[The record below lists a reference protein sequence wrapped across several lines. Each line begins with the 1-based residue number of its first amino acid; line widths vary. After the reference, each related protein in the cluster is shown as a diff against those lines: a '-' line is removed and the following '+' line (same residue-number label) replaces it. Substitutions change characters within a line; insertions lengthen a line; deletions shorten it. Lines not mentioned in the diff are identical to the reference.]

1 MSTGRW
7 WLRGQAEISLEV
19 KQDGLIFSYSTL
31 MRFCSFLL
39 LCETRLLWKA
49 ILGQMWSELAFHAL
63 SEWQEFHSWNTSR
76 RPIAASVAIAYIL
89 WFLEM
94 HPQGPSCLFAA
105 GRHWLLVS
113 LEWAP
118 DRFFIFT
125 TVIWLYLL
133 GMLRPEQRLD
143 LCFGMGASGGSHG
156 LKSIQHYPII
166 LILASQWWKQQMPV
180 GIMGHFMAQTVHLNT
195 VHVRLQTR
203 TSLKLF
209 MYHSTSQVCSLLYW
223 AQDKRENIWTGIIS
237 AEVWWKCILV
247 I

>member
-1 MSTGRW
+1 MTTRAGRKLTW
-7 WLRGQAEISLEV
+7 GQTRWFN
-19 KQDGLIFSYSTL
+19 IFI
-31 MRFCSFLL
+31 FNFN
-39 LCETRLLWKA
+39 A
-49 ILGQMWSELAFHAL
+49 ILFFPLTLWNSFAVKSNTGPKREVNWLKAFHAL
-63 SEWQEFHSWNTSR
+63 SEWQEFHSWITSR
-76 RPIAASVAIAYIL
+76 RPFAASVAIAYIL

-113 LEWAP
+113 LDRAP

-125 TVIWLYLL
+125 TGIWLYLL
-133 GMLRPEQRLD
+133 GMLKPEQRLD
-143 LCFGMGASGGSHG
+143 LCFGMGASGGSHS

-223 AQDKRENIWTGIIS
+223 ARD
-237 AEVWWKCILV
+237 
-247 I
+247 

>member
-1 MSTGRW
+1 MTTRAGRKLTW
-7 WLRGQAEISLEV
+7 GQTRWFN
-19 KQDGLIFSYSTL
+19 IFIFNFS
-31 MRFCSFLL
+31 
-39 LCETRLLWKA
+39 A
-49 ILGQMWSELAFHAL
+49 ILFFPLTLWNSFAVKSNTGPNVKWIGWRHFMHYQNGRNFTPESHREGQLQPVWRLHTYFD
-63 SEWQEFHSWNTSR
+63 
-76 RPIAASVAIAYIL
+76 
-89 WFLEM
+89 FLRCT
-94 HPQGPSCLFAA
+94 QGPSCLFAA

-113 LEWAP
+113 LDWAP

-125 TVIWLYLL
+125 TGIWLYLL
-133 GMLRPEQRLD
+133 GMLKPEQRLD
-143 LCFGMGASGGSHG
+143 LCFGMGASGGSHS

-223 AQDKRENIWTGIIS
+223 AQDKR
-237 AEVWWKCILV
+237 
-247 I
+247 